1 MPKEFNMSF
10 LYPLLS
16 SLRKYLNNTDIRWG
30 EANLNRKKK
39 EENNRRSPGPNIDFV
54 IETRNNGCIELAV
67 GEIPGA
73 PTSQSHEQCLGNR
86 QEIAKDLKTNTNK
99 GINIQIY
106 QFKVHFYRQLSFL
119 KLTVSLL

>member
-1 MPKEFNMSF
+1 M
-10 LYPLLS
+10 
-16 SLRKYLNNTDIRWG
+16 G
-30 EANLNRKKK
+30 EAKLNRKKK
-39 EENNRRSPGPNIDFV
+39 EENEALEENNRRSPGPNIDFV

-73 PTSQSHEQCLGNR
+73 PTSQSHEQYLGDR